1 MNLLDN
7 YTVHVTKFAEK
18 ILLHGNTLLLYL
30 LHVLLYWYPDHTVD
44 IVTVTIT
51 ELSQWPR

>member
-1 MNLLDN
+1 MNLPDN
-7 YTVHVTKFAEK
+7 YTVHVTKFAGK
-18 ILLHGNTLLLYL
+18 ILLHGNILLLYL